1 MEGVIIK
8 MKYSNFGIEVR
19 KVLLERDLTLTSLA
33 SELKISVSYLS
44 DILKGSRKGKKQK
57 VRIIEVLGLEMCEE
71 DLK

>member
-1 MEGVIIK
+1 
-8 MKYSNFGIEVR
+8 MKYSDFGIEVR

-57 VRIIEVLGLEMCEE
+57 QRIADALGLDLHEE
-71 DLK
+71 DIK

>member
-1 MEGVIIK
+1 
-8 MKYSNFGIEVR
+8 MKYSSFGIEVR
-19 KVLLERDLTLTSLA
+19 KVLLERDLTLTALA

-57 VRIIEVLGLEMCEE
+57 KAIVELLGLDMCEE

>member
-1 MEGVIIK
+1 

>member
-1 MEGVIIK
+1 
-8 MKYSNFGIEVR
+8 MKYSSFGIEVR
-19 KVLLERDLTLTSLA
+19 KILLERDLTLTVLA

-57 VRIIEVLGLEMCEE
+57 KAIVELLGLDMCEE

>member
-1 MEGVIIK
+1 
-8 MKYSNFGIEVR
+8 MKYSSFGIEVR
-19 KVLLERDLTLTSLA
+19 KVLLERNLTLTVLA

-57 VRIIEVLGLEMCEE
+57 KAIVELLGLDMCEE

>member
-1 MEGVIIK
+1 
-8 MKYSNFGIEVR
+8 MKYSSFGIEVR
-19 KVLLERDLTLTSLA
+19 KVLLERDLTLTILA

-57 VRIIEVLGLEMCEE
+57 KAIVELLGLDMCEE